1 MAFVLLLTSHV
12 AASRVGGGVAESALQ
27 SHGIDTALVP
37 TVILGR
43 HPGWGAPGGG
53 AVDDAMFSSALDG
66 VAANGMFALTD
77 AVLTGYFASAAQVDR
92 AAAAIDAVRAATT
105 RKAHNVC
112 AYAPEP
118 VIVVDPIMGDHG
130 KLYVPDPVA
139 SAIRHQL
146 IPRADL
152 VTPNAWELGWLTGK
166 PVTDAQL
173 ALAAARSLKRP
184 VLVSSVPKGDEI
196 GILHADAH
204 SACFVSHPVLED
216 VPKGTGDLLTA
227 EFLASRLLG
236 ADPKTALEVAVRRVW
251 DTLLK
256 ARDWS
261 AFELP
266 DVTARLKPMMPQA
279 AGLEARAL
287 EG

>member
-1 MAFVLLLTSHV
+1 MST
-12 AASRVGGGVAESALQ
+12 LQ

-53 AVDDAMFSSALDG
+53 AVDDTVFSGALDG

-77 AVLTGYFASAAQVDR
+77 AVLTGYFVNAAQVER
-92 AAAAIDAVRAATT
+92 AAAAIDAVRAVKT
-105 RKAHNVC
+105 RTAHNVC

-118 VIVVDPIMGDHG
+118 VIVVDPILGDHG

-139 SAIRHQL
+139 SAIRDAL

-152 VTPNAWELGWLTGK
+152 VTPNAWELGWLTGM
-166 PVTDAQL
+166 PVTDVQS
-173 ALAAARSLKRP
+173 ALTAARSLKRP
-184 VLVSSVPKGDEI
+184 VLVSSVPEGDEI

-204 SACFVSHPVLED
+204 SACFVSHPVLEG

-236 ADPKTALEVAVRRVW
+236 AAPKDALEAAARRVW

-266 DVTARLKPMMPQA
+266 DVTARLKPMKAEA